1 MADPTIREMPESER
15 PRERLARHGPSALSN
30 AELIAIL
37 LGSGTRG
44 RSALTLAQD
53 LVRSGLG
60 ELSRQEL
67 TSLASI
73 PGVGPAKGSRLA
85 AALELGRRVAGAQED
100 RETVRNISN
109 LARRLVSS
117 HSHHLQERLGAVYL
131 DTRDRIIR
139 EREIYVGTVNA
150 TTVST
155 RDVLRWALL
164 DGALSVIVF
173 HNHPSGDPA
182 PSAEDLVFTRRL
194 EEAGRSL
201 GVRIRDHLVIGFNRY
216 VSMRE
221 RGLMK

>member
-1 MADPTIREMPESER
+1 MAELTIHDMAVEER
-15 PRERLARHGPSALSN
+15 PRERLARCGPSALSN
-30 AELIAIL
+30 AELVAIL
-37 LGSGTRG
+37 LGSGIRG
-44 RSALTLAQD
+44 RSALSLAQD
-53 LVRSGLG
+53 LVARGLG
-60 ELSRQEL
+60 ELSRQEVS
-67 TSLASI
+67 SLACI

-85 AALELGRRVAGAQED
+85 AALELGRRAASTPQD
-100 RETVRNISN
+100 RESLRNVAT
-109 LARRLVSS
+109 LAKRLVAT
-117 HSHHLQERLGAVYL
+117 HSHHIQERLGAVYL

-182 PSAEDLVFTRRL
+182 PSAEDLIFTRKL
-194 EEAGRSL
+194 EEAGQTL
-201 GVRIRDHLVIGFNRY
+201 GIRVRDHIIIGVNRY

>member
-117 HSHHLQERLGAVYL
+117 YSHHLQERLGAVYL